1 MPQKYKKGIYGDF
14 STLNFLSLS
23 QLLINGTTII
33 YIILLNTM
41 ESPFLHPRTIDR
53 RINDGGRQLH
63 SCDDR
68 VHGRCDRRRDYG
80 YARGQLERET
90 EREIR

>member
-1 MPQKYKKGIYGDF
+1 
-14 STLNFLSLS
+14 
-23 QLLINGTTII
+23 
-33 YIILLNTM
+33 M

-80 YARGQLERET
+80 YARGQLERE
-90 EREIR
+90 ERKRDDKNSCSIKERMLFLSPVGWMESKIVAHEGQSVSR

>member
-1 MPQKYKKGIYGDF
+1 
-14 STLNFLSLS
+14 
-23 QLLINGTTII
+23 
-33 YIILLNTM
+33 M

-90 EREIR
+90 ERERYDKNSCSIKERMLFLSPVGWMDGWRVR